1 VALLHTA
8 CKEVCIVFASPCSTL
23 SVLFGFVVIG
33 LIIKKVREK
42 SNRTWFEFMLDSS
55 KQMAGASWL
64 HVLNIVFSFA
74 LHHLGGDECSWYW
87 IHITVDTTLGVF
99 VNYQLHYLIYK
110 VMVPKWCSPTMAAN
124 FKSGD
129 YGSASG
135 KVQWGKYFR
144 QLLVWLF
151 IVSIMKFTMVL
162 IMLIAHIPLVEIAT
176 WFLSPFRKNAELKLI
191 VVMVLTPLVM
201 NMVQFWIT
209 DSFTKKK
216 AAPIAAEIVELKH
229 PDANQDSCAYEE
241 VPLTRA
247 DGEEEEEEVSEFP
260 VSPFAIVFN
269 NPEVD
274 RRPRGLDKMETEMK
288 KKKKEEPKTV
298 GNDNGDSL

>member
-1 VALLHTA
+1 MVA
-8 CKEVCIVFASPCSTL
+8 
-23 SVLFGFVVIG
+23 G
-33 LIIKKVREK
+33 LIIKKMRER
-42 SNRTWFEFMLDSS
+42 SSRTWFEFILDSS

-64 HVLNIVFSFA
+64 HVLNIVFSYV

-99 VNYQLHYLIYK
+99 VNYQLHHLIYK
-110 VMVPKWCSPTMAAN
+110 VIVPKWCSPTMAAN

-129 YGSASG
+129 YGLAEG

-144 QLLVWLF
+144 QLFVWLF
-151 IVSIMKFTMVL
+151 IVSVMKTTMVL
-162 IMLIAHIPLVEIAT
+162 IMLVGHVPLIGLAT

-191 VVMVLTPLVM
+191 IVMVLTPLIM

-209 DSFTKKK
+209 DSFTKKRAPL
-216 AAPIAAEIVELKH
+216 AADLKEVKH
-229 PDANQDSCAYEE
+229 PDANSDSLQYEE
-241 VPLTRA
+241 VPLTRTE
-247 DGEEEEEEVSEFP
+247 DEDEEQEVSEFP

-274 RRPRGLDKMETEMK
+274 RRPRGLEAVELEAK
-288 KKKKEEPKTV
+288 KAKKNRAEPKSVENTH
-298 GNDNGDSL
+298 GDSL